1 MNFSIAE
8 HHERYYLYLIISVT
22 IGVLLC
28 LIIVTG
34 RVIMQKQREERET
47 TGKDTPPKFQKSNTG
62 ETTITKGYSGESIS
76 DIEGG
81 ADIDLTS
88 PMTITGLP
96 PKSDVSAENRKLL
109 YFCSMHKLFYLISI

>member
-1 MNFSIAE
+1 
-8 HHERYYLYLIISVT
+8 
-22 IGVLLC
+22 
-28 LIIVTG
+28 
-34 RVIMQKQREERET
+34 MQKQREQREV

-88 PMTITGLP
+88 PMNISSLP
-96 PKSDVSAENRKLL
+96 PKSDVSFHLDGA
-109 YFCSMHKLFYLISI
+109 